1 MKKRILA
8 LFLGGVVAAG
18 SLAMQMPVT
27 AWAITKSE
35 CEFYSEPHI
44 KSYAVTAGDG
54 QLTVT
59 VNMEYENQYSSG
71 VSIYLLEKELVKER
85 ISEYYETMAY
95 PVFEEYCN
103 EGHQFDLNEFIL
115 FGGTHTFTGLTN
127 GKTYYVYAEV
137 SDWHDMEAGEDD
149 AIHYAMYLGSI
160 KATAGATLVPPAS
173 EPIPEAS
180 TVAVPTPETSA
191 VTTVPTPTPEP
202 TPVPETSIVTVPTI
216 VPNTTV
222 TTDADSIKA
231 VAAEVLKGKWGV
243 GKERKIKLEA
253 AGYDYDTVQKTVA
266 QIMK

>member
-8 LFLGGVVAAG
+8 LFLGGVLAAG

-27 AWAITKSE
+27 AWAITTRE
-35 CEFYSEPHI
+35 CNYDSEPHI

-54 QLTVT
+54 QITVA
-59 VNMEYENQYSSG
+59 VDMEFENQSG
-71 VSIYLLEKELVKER
+71 GVNIYLFERELVKEVVPEAD
-85 ISEYYETMAY
+85 IIAY
-95 PVFEEYCN
+95 PVYDQFAA
-103 EGHQFDLNEFIL
+103 EGYQFDLYQCIL
-115 FGGTHTFTGLTN
+115 PGDTYTFTGLIN
-127 GKTYYVYAEV
+127 GKTYYVYAEIV
-137 SDWHDMEAGEDD
+137 DYHGYSGEEEGYD
-149 AIHYAMYLGSI
+149 ATHYAMYLGSYTP
-160 KATAGATLVPPAS
+160 TAGG
-173 EPIPEAS
+173 
-180 TVAVPTPETSA
+180 VPTS
-191 VTTVPTPTPEP
+191 TTVPTPEP
-202 TPVPETSIVTVPTI
+202 TPVSEASTVTVPTPEPTPTPEPVPAPTPSIVPAPTI

>member
-8 LFLGGVVAAG
+8 LFLGGVIAAG
-18 SLAMQMPVT
+18 SLAMQMPMT
-27 AWAITKSE
+27 AWAITTRE
-35 CEFYSEPHI
+35 CNYDSEPHI

-59 VNMEYENQYSSG
+59 VDMEYENQYSSG
-71 VSIYLLEKELVKER
+71 VNIYLFEHELVKEVVPEAD
-85 ISEYYETMAY
+85 IMAY
-95 PVFEEYCN
+95 PVYDQFAA
-103 EGHQFDLNEFIL
+103 EGYQLDLLEFIL
-115 FGGTHTFTGLTN
+115 LGDTYTFTGLTN

-137 SDWHDMEAGEDD
+137 VDYHDYSGEGEGYD
-149 AIHYAMYLGSI
+149 ATHYAMYLGSYTP
-160 KATAGATLVPPAS
+160 TAGGVPT
-173 EPIPEAS
+173 S
-180 TVAVPTPETSA
+180 TTTPTPEQTPVPEPST
-191 VTTVPTPTPEP
+191 VTVPTPT
-202 TPVPETSIVTVPTI
+202 TSI

-253 AGYDYDTVQKTVA
+253 AGYDYNAVQKMVA